1 MAVRTG
7 AELARLRRA
16 QSASEA
22 RHQLRNALDT
32 FERLGAAPWAA
43 RARAE
48 LRASGTPTTHPAPG
62 PTAPLTPQEREIAA
76 LAAPGLTKKQI
87 GERLYPCPR
96 TVSTHP
102 YNAFP
107 KVGISSRAARHDTLA
122 EQPPAS
128 D

>member
-1 MAVRTG
+1 MGGTRT
-7 AELARLRRA
+7 RRTPRK
-16 QSASEA
+16 
-22 RHQLRNALDT
+22 RH
-32 FERLGAAPWAA
+32 
-43 RARAE
+43 
-48 LRASGTPTTHPAPG
+48 THHPPGPG

-107 KVGISSRAARHDTLA
+107 KVGISSRAALHDTLA